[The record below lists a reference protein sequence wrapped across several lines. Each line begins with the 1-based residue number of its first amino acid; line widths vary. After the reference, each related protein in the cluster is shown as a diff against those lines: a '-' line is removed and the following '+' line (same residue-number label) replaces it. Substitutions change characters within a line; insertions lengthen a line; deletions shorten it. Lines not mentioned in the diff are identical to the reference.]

1 MKIFGLIILT
11 ERQYII
17 ANVDSYNEGYNNG
30 HNHYLVAYKDSLIR
44 ELNRLK
50 QDHWDKDAFD
60 RIIKRLKE

>member
-11 ERQYII
+11 TNQHTIEM
-17 ANVDSYNEGYNNG
+17 VDSYNKGYNNG
-30 HNHYLVAYKDSLIR
+30 HNHYLVAYKDALIR

-60 RIIKRLKE
+60 RIIERLKR